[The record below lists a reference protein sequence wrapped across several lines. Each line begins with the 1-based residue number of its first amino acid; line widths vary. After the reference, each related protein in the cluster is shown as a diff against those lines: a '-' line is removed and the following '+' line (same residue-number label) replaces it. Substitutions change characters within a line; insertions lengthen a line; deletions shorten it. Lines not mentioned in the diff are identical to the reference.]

1 MKQYLFKKDNS
12 IKAALKLLNKLKY
25 KCLILTENN
34 NRLFGTLTDGDIR
47 RALLKK
53 ISINEK
59 ASKAVNKK
67 PFFIKLHQFKN
78 LKESLKL
85 RNLDKSLKIIPVV
98 NDRHKIIKI
107 IELDKFNKNKISNKN
122 NQLLSSIPAVI
133 MAGGKGKR
141 LEKFTELFP
150 KPLLPFKDSTV
161 LEVIINKFKLS
172 GVDRFYLTLNY
183 KKNLIKSY
191 LSYKLKSLDINYLEE
206 KKPLGSAGS
215 LSSLKKKSYEDFF
228 VINCD
233 TLLNINFKQLYL
245 FHKKKQ
251 NDLSIVAANK
261 NFSIPYGCC
270 VLNKNGQLEKIY
282 EKKKYSELVNVG
294 MYVFSSKILNLLKSN
309 SKINMDDLIYRILKK
324 KLKIGVF
331 SINENSWIDTG
342 TLKNITLK
350 DFKLK

>member
-107 IELDKFNKNKISNKN
+107 IELDKFNKNKIFYIKST
-122 NQLLSSIPAVI
+122 
-133 MAGGKGKR
+133 
-141 LEKFTELFP
+141 LE
-150 KPLLPFKDSTV
+150 
-161 LEVIINKFKLS
+161 I
-172 GVDRFYLTLNY
+172 LNEN
-183 KKNLIKSY
+183 NLIK
-191 LSYKLKSLDINYLEE
+191 KLNRLNE
-206 KKPLGSAGS
+206 K
-215 LSSLKKKSYEDFF
+215 
-228 VINCD
+228 N
-233 TLLNINFKQLYL
+233 
-245 FHKKKQ
+245 
-251 NDLSIVAANK
+251 
-261 NFSIPYGCC
+261 
-270 VLNKNGQLEKIY
+270 
-282 EKKKYSELVNVG
+282 
-294 MYVFSSKILNLLKSN
+294 
-309 SKINMDDLIYRILKK
+309 
-324 KLKIGVF
+324 
-331 SINENSWIDTG
+331 
-342 TLKNITLK
+342 
-350 DFKLK
+350 